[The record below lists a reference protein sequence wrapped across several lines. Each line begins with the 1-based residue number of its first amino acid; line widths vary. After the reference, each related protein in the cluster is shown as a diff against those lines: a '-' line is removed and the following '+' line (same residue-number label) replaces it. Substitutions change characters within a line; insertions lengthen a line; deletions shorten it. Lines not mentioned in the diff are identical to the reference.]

1 MLTTN
6 LIPLYMYVGYPID
19 RPEHLYDY
27 VIAAQGIIKRL
38 ENSYVSADYLLA
50 PIAEEL
56 IGLGLA
62 TYPLRPLSLKLPRIP
77 GHLLQETLADA
88 RRNLNLEFMYHFR
101 FDPGGRGWFVTR
113 PEQERSGAR
122 VGYLNHDPAG
132 IVLDLHSHHTMPA
145 FFSSTDDRDERGGRF
160 YAVIGRLDRPRPEL
174 ILRLG
179 AYGHWL
185 DNIPALTLFDE
196 LGPFVDTYAGDYA
209 GDHSAAAPFDDIEG
223 VKQTAEGRFSFSNL
237 FRRSIK

>member
-1 MLTTN
+1 
-6 LIPLYMYVGYPID
+6 
-19 RPEHLYDY
+19 
-27 VIAAQGIIKRL
+27 
-38 ENSYVSADYLLA
+38 
-50 PIAEEL
+50 
-56 IGLGLA
+56 
-62 TYPLRPLSLKLPRIP
+62 
-77 GHLLQETLADA
+77 LLQETLADA

-122 VGYLNHDPAG
+122 VGYLNRDPG
-132 IVLDLHSHHTMPA
+132 GVVLDLHSHHTMPA

-160 YAVIGRLDRPRPEL
+160 YAVMGRLERPRPEL

-196 LGPFVDTYAGDYA
+196 LGPFVDTYAGDHY
-209 GDHSAAAPFDDIEG
+209 AAAPFDNASFDDIEG
-223 VKQTAEGRFSFSNL
+223 VEQAAGRFSFSNL
-237 FRRSIK
+237 FRRSTK